1 MDKLAVK
8 HLKPYQTWHRR
19 RLAPITRNL
28 PGPELGFV
36 EASLK
41 VDVKTYHTWS
51 YQRWLLAYFNDED
64 LWGGELD
71 FVDVMLVQ
79 DVRNNSAWHH
89 PFFIVFQPGV
99 RQGEED
105 RARVIRGE

>member
-1 MDKLAVK
+1 
-8 HLKPYQTWHRR
+8 
-19 RLAPITRNL
+19 
-28 PGPELGFV
+28 
-36 EASLK
+36 
-41 VDVKTYHTWS
+41 
-51 YQRWLLAYFNDED
+51 LLAYFNDED

-105 RARVIRGE
+105 R